1 MHPRRSY
8 YYLAVFL
15 LPFLVILQDSRI
27 KEPIHGIS
35 LTLLKPAF
43 LLGNAVTEIFT
54 NTGEGMDRFWKA
66 FHRQGVDE
74 RRIAELELE
83 LRQFQETVKENE
95 RLKKILEFRDTLG
108 GKKIA
113 ARVIGRD
120 PSPWRR
126 TLILD
131 KGTRQGITKD
141 MVVLVPEGLVGRI
154 LEAGPSTSRAILL
167 TDVDSRVGGM
177 ADDSRAQGMIGGT
190 GESTLVMDYLE
201 LESKVAVGE
210 NVTSSGLSGIFPKGI
225 RIGKITSLSRDT
237 TSLHLQAK
245 VDSYVRF
252 SKLEEV
258 LCLAPSPEK

>member
-1 MHPRRSY
+1 MQPRRSY

-15 LPFLVILQDSRI
+15 LPFLVILQDPRI

-35 LTLLKPAF
+35 LTIFKPA
-43 LLGNAVTEIFT
+43 LVIGNAATDIFT
-54 NTGEGMDRFWKA
+54 NLNSGLDRFWKA
-66 FHRQGVDE
+66 FNRQGIDE
-74 RRIAELELE
+74 KRIAELELE

-95 RLKKILEFRDTLG
+95 RLKKILEFRDALS

-131 KGTRQGITKD
+131 KGTRQGIHKD

-154 LEAGPSTSRAILL
+154 LESGPSTSRVILL
-167 TDVDSRVGGM
+167 TDVDSRVGAM
-177 ADDSRAQGMIGGT
+177 ADESRAQGMVGGT
-190 GESTLVMDYLE
+190 GEATLIMDYLE
-201 LESKVAVGE
+201 LESKVEVGE
-210 NVTSSGLSGIFPKGI
+210 TVTSSGLSGIFPKGI
-225 RIGKITSLSRDT
+225 RIGKVTSLARDA

-245 VDSYVRF
+245 IDSFVRF

-258 LCLAPSPEK
+258 LCLAPSPGK